1 MRNIIPARQG
11 PAPVISHE
19 QPKPMVPA
27 IRPEAVAA
35 GDRAIAAAQA
45 RQQSMLSHFERAQ
58 ADLRVLTPASAVEK
72 IQQLP
77 FIPQQV
83 YLIAEEEGQARP
95 FILRYFPKSSPSVRG
110 RIFPPQSAPA
120 AVSPTAAPKS
130 GAARRRRAPKE

>member
-45 RQQSMLSHFERAQ
+45 RQQSMLKHFERAQ
-58 ADLRVLTPASAVEK
+58 ADLAILTPASAVEK
-72 IQQLP
+72 IQRLP

-83 YLIAEEEGQARP
+83 YLIAEEEGQARS
-95 FILRYFPKSSPSVRG
+95 FVLRYFPKSSPSVRRQIFDDG
-110 RIFPPQSAPA
+110 SLERERIFP
-120 AVSPTAAPKS
+120 AV
-130 GAARRRRAPKE
+130 